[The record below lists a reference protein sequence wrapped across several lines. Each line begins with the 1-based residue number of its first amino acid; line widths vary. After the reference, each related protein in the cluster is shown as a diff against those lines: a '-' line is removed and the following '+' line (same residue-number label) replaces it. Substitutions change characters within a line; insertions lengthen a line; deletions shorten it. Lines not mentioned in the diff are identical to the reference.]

1 MYVGTKKKFSTK
13 ILRTKFGYENKFG
26 YEKIFRNQKIGTE
39 QFLGT
44 NKKLG
49 MKKKLGTKKKMGTK
63 NFRYEK
69 KLGERESSTCG
80 ELDPHSHI
88 FGPFRQTSDK
98 FLEGN
103 IMNTHFGSGTAGPTR
118 VKM

>member
-1 MYVGTKKKFSTK
+1 MYVGTKKKSGTK
-13 ILRTKFGYENKFG
+13 NLRKKFWYENKFV
-26 YEKIFRNQKIGTE
+26 YERIFGNKKNGTE
-39 QFLGT
+39 Q
-44 NKKLG
+44 
-49 MKKKLGTKKKMGTK
+49 KLGTKKNWVRKILGT
-63 NFRYEK
+63 EK

-103 IMNTHFGSGTAGPTR
+103 SMNTHFGSGNAVLPTR

>member
-1 MYVGTKKKFSTK
+1 MRK
-13 ILRTKFGYENKFG
+13 KFGYENKFG
-26 YEKIFRNQKIGTE
+26 TEKN
-39 QFLGT
+39 LGT

-49 MKKKLGTKKKMGTK
+49 MKKKLGAKKNWVRTILGT
-63 NFRYEK
+63 EK

-103 IMNTHFGSGTAGPTR
+103 SMNTHFGSGNAVLPTR

>member
-1 MYVGTKKKFSTK
+1 MGTKNLRRKKWVRIRKK
-13 ILRTKFGYENKFG
+13 IGYEKFWVQKKSGFEKVWVRKKFG
-26 YEKIFRNQKIGTE
+26 YEKKIGY
-39 QFLGT
+39 
-44 NKKLG
+44 
-49 MKKKLGTKKKMGTK
+49 KKKLGTK
-63 NFRYEK
+63 NFRYGK

-103 IMNTHFGSGTAGPTR
+103 SMNTHFGSGNAVLPTR